1 MNLVFVFSA
10 AEQTCFAITDIK
22 QSEQNNQAAALDCGC
37 PANGAACLYLNRSPQ
52 LGPTYLV
59 TSTLPYHH
67 ANLSQSPHFSMKA
80 FVLAEKSP

>member
-22 QSEQNNQAAALDCGC
+22 QSEQNNQVAALDCGC
-37 PANGAACLYLNRSPQ
+37 PAKGAACLCLNRSPQ

-59 TSTLPYHH
+59 TSYTVPSHQPFPTTMLTFPS
-67 ANLSQSPHFSMKA
+67 LLISP
-80 FVLAEKSP
+80 